1 MVKTGAGLQSLI
13 SISNCRLFYVYFM
26 FHEIFH
32 ESAVENA
39 DADTLAKEEGIKEE
53 AEEKLEEL
61 VEKVE
66 EEEEEDESKE
76 EKEKKMLEVR
86 KLQGREEQQNVRAKK
101 WEEKRNKKMLEVRK
115 PVMQRRT

>member
-1 MVKTGAGLQSLI
+1 
-13 SISNCRLFYVYFM
+13 M
-26 FHEIFH
+26 FHETFH

-66 EEEEEDESKE
+66 EEEEEEEEESKE

-86 KLQGREEQQNVRAKK
+86 KLQGREEQQSVRAK
-101 WEEKRNKKMLEVRK
+101 NVRK
-115 PVMQRRT
+115 RGTRRC